1 MKREDKN
8 AVIDQLKEQINS
20 SKHFYITDIG
30 GLNAAETSA
39 LRRQCYQESV
49 SLVVAKN
56 TLLREAFTKAEGE
69 FEELYSILTGP
80 TSVMFTEVGNV
91 PAKLIKEFLR
101 KNKKGK
107 PVLKG
112 AYVEES
118 VFIGE
123 DQLDA
128 LIAVKSKDELIAD
141 LIALLQSPMHNVM
154 SALDSGK
161 HILAG
166 VVKTLSEREN

>member
-8 AVIDQLKEQINS
+8 AVIDQLKEQINN
-20 SKHFYITDIG
+20 SKHFYLADIG
-30 GLNAAETSA
+30 GLDAAETSA
-39 LRRQCYQESV
+39 LRRKCFQDSV

-56 TLLREAFTKAEGE
+56 TLLREAMAKAEGD
-69 FEELYSILTGP
+69 FEELYDILSGP
-80 TSVMFTEVGNV
+80 TSIMFTETGNV
-91 PAKLIKEFLR
+91 PAKLIKDFLK

-118 VFIGE
+118 IYLGV

-128 LIAVKSKDELIAD
+128 LIAVKSKEELVAD
-141 LIALLQSPMHNVM
+141 VIALLQSPMRNVI
-154 SALDSGK
+154 SSLESGK
-161 HILAG
+161 NILAG
-166 VVKTLSEREN
+166 VVKTLAEKEN